1 MDFNPQNVKHFGF
14 APHKMRKLYRQRIRH
29 GFCDYDVYDMGYHL
43 SCVLPKM
50 LRQLAT
56 EGISYKQDY
65 EEFNSPEDW
74 RQYLL
79 DTARSFDVLR
89 NRFDGKY
96 DDEPTPEQQQKEVDD
111 AFAKLAHVFYDL
123 WD

>member
-29 GFCDYDVYDMGYHL
+29 GFCDYDVCDMGYHL
-43 SCVLPKM
+43 SC
-50 LRQLAT
+50 
-56 EGISYKQDY
+56 
-65 EEFNSPEDW
+65 
-74 RQYLL
+74 
-79 DTARSFDVLR
+79 VLR

>member
-1 MDFNPQNVKHFGF
+1 V
-14 APHKMRKLYRQRIRH
+14 RKCNH
-29 GFCDYDVYDMGYHL
+29 
-43 SCVLPKM
+43 
-50 LRQLAT
+50 A
-56 EGISYKQDY
+56 
-65 EEFNSPEDW
+65 EFNTPEDW

-79 DTARSFDVLR
+79 DTARSFDVLC

-96 DDEPTPEQQQKEVDD
+96 DDKPTPEQQQKEVDD

>member
-1 MDFNPQNVKHFGF
+1 MSFNPQNIKHFGY
-14 APHKMRKLYRQRIRH
+14 APRKVRKLCRQRIRN
-29 GFCDYDVYDMGYHL
+29 GFCDHDVWDMGYHL
-43 SCVLPKM
+43 SCILPKM
-50 LRQLAT
+50 LRQLAE
-56 EGISYKQDY
+56 EGVSYKQDY
-65 EEFNSPEDW
+65 AEFNSPEDW